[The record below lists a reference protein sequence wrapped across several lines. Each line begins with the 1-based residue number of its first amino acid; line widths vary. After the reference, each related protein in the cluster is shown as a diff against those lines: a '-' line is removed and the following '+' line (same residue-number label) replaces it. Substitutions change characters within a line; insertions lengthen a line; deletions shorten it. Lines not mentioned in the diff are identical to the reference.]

1 MAGINLKDFLANNED
16 YVDNTN
22 KLREKKHGMLI
33 KEAIG
38 DIEKVRKE
46 TGDLYKTDIELF
58 KNKCTDKNIFL
69 YNNYFD
75 IFNKVCTNDIDLNIM
90 EEFISVLRLIEEEL
104 IDQHEGSVK
113 IGELLKKLYVDSAL
127 RKGDKLDKSNPAE
140 VKVFKESKDI
150 SWKEYKK
157 LHTD

>member
-1 MAGINLKDFLANNED
+1 MDLKNFLANSD

-22 KLREKKHGMLI
+22 KLREKMHGKLI
-33 KEAIG
+33 REAI
-38 DIEKVRKE
+38 DDMENVRRE

-58 KNKCTDKNIFL
+58 KNNCIKKNAFL

-75 IFNKVCTNDIDLNIM
+75 IFNKICNNEIDLNIM
-90 EEFISVLRLIEEEL
+90 DEFISVLRSIEEGL

-127 RKGDKLDKSNPAE
+127 RKGEILDKKNPGE

-150 SWKEYKK
+150 SWKQYKN
-157 LHTD
+157 LNTD

>member
-1 MAGINLKDFLANNED
+1 MSGIDLKDFLANSD

-22 KLREKKHGMLI
+22 KLREKKHGKLI
-33 KEAIG
+33 KEAIS
-38 DIEKVRKE
+38 DIEQIRSE
-46 TGDLYKTDIELF
+46 TGELYKTDIELF

-75 IFNKVCTNDIDLNIM
+75 IFNKVCTKEIDLNIM
-90 EEFISVLRLIEEEL
+90 EEFISVLRSIEEEL

-113 IGELLKKLYVDSAL
+113 IGELLKRLYVDSAL
-127 RKGDKLDKSNPAE
+127 RKGENINKNNPTE

-150 SWKEYKK
+150 SWKQYKK
-157 LHTD
+157 LNTE